1 MFCSLI
7 NIHLLS
13 LLDGSPHEVPLQ
25 KVLSLG
31 LGRYSSNVMT
41 SQRIG
46 SSTIALVV
54 EFFSH
59 AVKKRHKELIVWD
72 WRTGEKVREFF
83 FAGGVVLAKPPPRF
97 SGARTTTQVLVKR
110 SWGSLLLNLSV
121 EPGYS
126 PCPIFQG
133 QSCLSSIRCCQ
144 STTRE
149 AGKSC
154 SSPTSRPQRHL
165 FYSYPAREFA
175 GRIL

>member
-13 LLDGSPHEVPLQ
+13 LMDGSPHEVPLQ

-46 SSTIALVV
+46 SSKIALVV

-72 WRTGEKVREFF
+72 WRTGEKVRDFF
-83 FAGGVVLAKPPPRF
+83 SQGGWFWLNPHPGFLALERRP
-97 SGARTTTQVLVKR
+97 
-110 SWGSLLLNLSV
+110 
-121 EPGYS
+121 
-126 PCPIFQG
+126 
-133 QSCLSSIRCCQ
+133 
-144 STTRE
+144 
-149 AGKSC
+149 KS
-154 SSPTSRPQRHL
+154 R
-165 FYSYPAREFA
+165 
-175 GRIL
+175 